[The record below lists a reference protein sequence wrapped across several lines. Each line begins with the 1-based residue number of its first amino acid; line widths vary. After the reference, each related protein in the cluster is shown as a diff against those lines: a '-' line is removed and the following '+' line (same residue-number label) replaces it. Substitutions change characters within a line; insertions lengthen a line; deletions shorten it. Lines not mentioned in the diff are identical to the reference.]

1 MRLKSSFFPI
11 LVLATVLTSCISI
24 SEVRPTEIPIP
35 TNTPAPTITP
45 LPTQR
50 TEPEQANLYPNNKVA
65 YRLEAEMNYDLKTIL
80 VNESIEFTNGTGLKL
95 DTILLAIPPN
105 SVPGVLKMV
114 QVSINDQV
122 YDDFELDGERLLIK
136 GLALPNADTVELDVR
151 FKLTLPELI
160 QGDPNLVRPKIFGVT
175 DQQVNLTDWYAM
187 VTPYDPERGW
197 IHHDPGFYGEHLVYP
212 ISDLELILTFEETPN
227 LPMIASST
235 SPTVEGLKYSFKA
248 PNGRD
253 FALSMGRTMNLVSD
267 ISEDITVNSYYF
279 LPYQAAAEAVLQTT
293 MDAITLYTKLFGPID
308 RDTISAVQGDFDDG
322 MEFDGLYYL
331 SASFYNL
338 YDGNADQYLVM
349 VAAHETCHQWWFGKV
364 ANDQAL
370 HPWMDESLATYCEIL
385 FYENYYPEL
394 VDWWWFTRVN
404 FYEPTGFID
413 QDIYTYQGFTPYTNA
428 TYRQG
433 ARFLEELRTLM
444 GDEAFFAFMRQYS
457 DELKNKVATPQDFFR
472 ILRENTSA
480 DLEGL
485 ISTYFQGT
493 Y

>member
-1 MRLKSSFFPI
+1 
-11 LVLATVLTSCISI
+11 
-24 SEVRPTEIPIP
+24 
-35 TNTPAPTITP
+35 
-45 LPTQR
+45 
-50 TEPEQANLYPNNKVA
+50 
-65 YRLEAEMNYDLKTIL
+65 
-80 VNESIEFTNGTGLKL
+80 
-95 DTILLAIPPN
+95 
-105 SVPGVLKMV
+105 
-114 QVSINDQV
+114 
-122 YDDFELDGERLLIK
+122 
-136 GLALPNADTVELDVR
+136 
-151 FKLTLPELI
+151 
-160 QGDPNLVRPKIFGVT
+160 
-175 DQQVNLTDWYAM
+175 
-187 VTPYDPERGW
+187 
-197 IHHDPGFYGEHLVYP
+197 
-212 ISDLELILTFEETPN
+212 
-227 LPMIASST
+227 
-235 SPTVEGLKYSFKA
+235 
-248 PNGRD
+248 
-253 FALSMGRTMNLVSD
+253 
-267 ISEDITVNSYYF
+267 
-279 LPYQAAAEAVLQTT
+279 
-293 MDAITLYTKLFGPID
+293 
-308 RDTISAVQGDFDDG
+308 
-322 MEFDGLYYL
+322 
-331 SASFYNL
+331 
-338 YDGNADQYLVM
+338 M